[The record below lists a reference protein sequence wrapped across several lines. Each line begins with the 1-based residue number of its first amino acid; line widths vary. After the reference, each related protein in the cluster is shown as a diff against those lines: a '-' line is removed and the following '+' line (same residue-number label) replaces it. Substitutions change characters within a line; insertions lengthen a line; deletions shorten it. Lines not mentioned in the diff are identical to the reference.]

1 MEHHS
6 VAVLWCLFCVY
17 GTPLCS
23 CQKTVTEISKNPTI
37 FIFVF
42 EAPDKIKWYSYSLVE
57 SLWTGCCWYIWHF
70 FLAESQIVYIL
81 HCMVLI
87 YNLHLFRIYGSDR
100 YDIKKKYSSLE
111 KFSSK
116 RCMFVQCTCM
126 CKRYLFVNCTCTPMP
141 CFLLIET
148 NFKIQEMKASVKL
161 ASLLD
166 IDKEILETSYH
177 ASI

>member
-100 YDIKKKYSSLE
+100 CDIKKNTVVWKSS
-111 KFSSK
+111 
-116 RCMFVQCTCM
+116 Q
-126 CKRYLFVNCTCTPMP
+126 
-141 CFLLIET
+141 
-148 NFKIQEMKASVKL
+148 VKDVCL
-161 ASLLD
+161 YNVHVCVKD
-166 IDKEILETSYH
+166 ICL
-177 ASI
+177 